1 MARTNTR
8 STEGGE
14 RRSKMTERLDGRI
27 LEKFNPDDLDAY
39 MDEIDDMSLDELEE
53 QLPQAQEALVCA
65 AAMSARLSALKQA
78 GDPAR

>member
-53 QLPQAQEALVCA
+53 QLPQAQEALVYA